1 MGRYEDFKAFR
12 ERLNDRVL
20 NPGEGKP
27 KPTLVTKRF
36 FGLDGKAYEP
46 GAIDEKHKE
55 LLGLSASMVLRCD
68 DCIAYHAE
76 RCAALGFTKEEI
88 VDALSVS
95 YVVGGSITIPHL
107 RRVLPIIDE
116 AIAERDGA

>member
-1 MGRYEDFKAFR
+1 MTDSPLNDFR
-12 ERLNDRVL
+12 ERRAQGQPRIEALDHL
-20 NPGEGKP
+20 GI
-27 KPTLVTKRF
+27 KRLLTIDTQTYKDATDKG
-36 FGLDGKAYEP
+36 GLDERT
-46 GAIDEKHKE
+46 KE
-55 LLGLSASMVLRCD
+55 LLGLAASAVLRCD